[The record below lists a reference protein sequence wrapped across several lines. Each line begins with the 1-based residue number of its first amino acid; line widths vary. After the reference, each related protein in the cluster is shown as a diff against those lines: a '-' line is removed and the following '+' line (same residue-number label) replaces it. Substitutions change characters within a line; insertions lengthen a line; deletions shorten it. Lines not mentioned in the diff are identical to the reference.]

1 MSLGGERLNTGA
13 WRGGLAIVVAST
25 LAMQAIVVMAS
36 LTAPVLA
43 AVIAAD
49 SKLPAH
55 LIGYY
60 SGAIYGLAALSSAA
74 APYPTARLGVIR
86 LHQILLAAT
95 ALGLGALALG
105 NGTGFI
111 LSALLLGLAYGP
123 INPAS
128 TVLLARFA
136 PPHARARIFSLK
148 QTAVPLG
155 GVLAGSATPVLAIWL
170 GWQGAALAI
179 AAGCV
184 LLGVTVQRWR
194 AELDAAPSRPSV
206 RPRVELGRPIRV
218 MLATSGM
225 RDIAA
230 ASFAFGAVQF
240 SFSAVFP
247 TVLAGLGWDVV
258 EAGLALSLALLLSI
272 GSRLFWGWT
281 ADLIAPRSVL
291 SGLGLLMALAATATA
306 FLQPDWPKPLVLCVA
321 ATFGI
326 SASAWNGIAIAE
338 VVRRAAPEDIPAVS
352 AGTIALTFAGALA
365 GPLAFS
371 VAASLFET
379 FRPFFLMLAAV
390 SALPGFLL
398 ARPR

>member
-1 MSLGGERLNTGA
+1 MGGETLNQGA
-13 WRGGLAIVVAST
+13 RRGSLATVIAST

-49 SKLPAH
+49 SELRPH
-55 LIGYY
+55 LVGYY
-60 SGAIYGLAALSSAA
+60 SGAIYGLAALTSAA
-74 APYPTARLGVIR
+74 APYPTERFGAIR

-95 ALGLGALALG
+95 ALGLAALALG
-105 NGTGFI
+105 NSAGFV
-111 LSALLLGLAYGP
+111 LSAVLLGLAYGP

-155 GVLAGSATPVLAIWL
+155 GVLAGSATPVLALWL

-179 AAGCV
+179 AAGCL
-184 LLGVTVQRWR
+184 LLGVLVQRWR
-194 AELDAAPSRPSV
+194 AELDSAPSRPSV
-206 RPRVELGRPIRV
+206 RPRMELSRPVRA
-218 MLATSGM
+218 MLAAPRM

-240 SFSAVFP
+240 SFGAVFP
-247 TVLAGLGWDVV
+247 TVLAGLGWEVV

-272 GSRLFWGWT
+272 GSRLFWGWA
-281 ADLIAPRSVL
+281 ADAIAPRPVL
-291 SGLGLLMALAATATA
+291 SGLGLLMVLAATATA

-321 ATFGI
+321 AAFGI

-338 VVRRAAPEDIPAVS
+338 VVRRAEPEDIPAVS

-371 VAASLFET
+371 LAVGLFGT
-379 FRPFFLMLAAV
+379 FRPFFLILAAI
-390 SALPGFLL
+390 SALSSCLL